1 MRRREF
7 IRLICGAV
15 AWPLAARAQQ
25 PEMPIVGLLSSTS
38 AAPYQQFVEAISVG
52 LSDKG
57 LVVGKNVVVESIRW
71 ADGRYERLPSF
82 ATDLVRLPAKVIV
95 AISPPA
101 AQAAKAATSSI
112 PIVFSSAGNPCS
124 LSELHLRAVL
134 SPALVGDEGIDQVAK
149 APGARAAAAA

>member
-25 PEMPIVGLLSSTS
+25 PAMPIVGLLSSTS

-57 LVVGKNVVVESIRW
+57 LVVGKNVVVESRW

-112 PIVFSSAGNPCS
+112 PIVFSSAGNPVACPS
-124 LSELHLRAVL
+124 FTSEQFQPR
-134 SPALVGDEGIDQVAK
+134 
-149 APGARAAAAA
+149 PGRR